1 VSGMDRTDV
10 DHVAELHTLAGPYAL
25 GALTAVERAAF
36 EQHLAGCEAC
46 TAEVAELT
54 EAATRLAEVTAHE
67 PPAGL
72 RDAVLAGIA
81 GTPQVAAVSVPRHA
95 RLEPEDAA
103 EPEARAE
110 AADVPVVSR
119 PTSAQAVRTWRSWA
133 LAASVAAV
141 LGVGVTWAVQE
152 QRLGDAREQVA
163 AMQSEQA
170 RVEAVLAAGD
180 AVSRTVDATGGG
192 RVTVVVSPSLDDG
205 VVLLAEMPDPGEENY
220 QLWAIT
226 GDEPASAG
234 VLDVG
239 ATSGTTFLD
248 DIGDA
253 DTLGV
258 TLEPA
263 GGSPLPTGDVLAGV
277 PLQA

>member
-1 VSGMDRTDV
+1 MSNLDGRADV

-54 EAATRLAEVTAHE
+54 DAAARLADVTAHE
-67 PPAGL
+67 PPTGL
-72 RDAVLAGIA
+72 RDAVLAGITA
-81 GTPQVAAVSVPRHA
+81 TPQVSAARPRHA
-95 RLEPEDAA
+95 RPEPEGVA
-103 EPEARAE
+103 EPPAE
-110 AADVPVVSR
+110 PPAEPLAHR
-119 PTSAQAVRTWRSWA
+119 PTTEQTVRTWRSWA

-152 QRLGDAREQVA
+152 QRLGEAREQVA
-163 AMQSEQA
+163 AMESEQQ

-180 AVSRTVDATGGG
+180 AVSRSVEATGGG

-205 VVLLAEMPDPGEENY
+205 VVLLAEMPDPGGENY

-226 GDEPASAG
+226 GAEPASAG

-239 ATSGTTFLD
+239 ATSGTAFLD

-263 GGSPLPTGDVLAGV
+263 GGSPLPSGDVLAGV

>member
-1 VSGMDRTDV
+1 MSGMDGRADV

-54 EAATRLAEVTAHE
+54 TAASRLADVTAHE
-67 PPAGL
+67 PPTSL
-72 RDAVLAGIA
+72 RDAVLAGITA
-81 GTPQVAAVSVPRHA
+81 TPQVSASPPRHA
-95 RLEPEDAA
+95 QPEPEGVAESPAA
-103 EPEARAE
+103 PLAH
-110 AADVPVVSR
+110 R
-119 PTSAQAVRTWRSWA
+119 PTTERALQNWRSWA

-152 QRLGDAREQVA
+152 QRLGEAREQVA
-163 AMQSEQA
+163 AMESEQQ

-180 AVSRTVDATGGG
+180 AVSRTVEATGGG

-205 VVLLAEMPDPGEENY
+205 VVLLAEMPDPGDENY

-226 GDEPASAG
+226 GAEPASAG

-239 ATSGTTFLD
+239 ATSGTAFLD